1 MVEEKKLT
9 FFSKSAQICPLCET
23 SFYREE
29 LLTGSGRMIAGAL
42 TEELRRLYEPSKKF
56 GEVNPLVYHI
66 LVCPSCYFAAG
77 PGDFF
82 EVPDKIKPGLRDGAE
97 QRVKSAQ
104 VLFENIDFNQP
115 RGLIEGIAAYFL
127 SIICYDSYPKDAAPT
142 IKQGI
147 SALRSAWTCSD
158 LHRKLPSD
166 NWDYL
171 AANFFRKARFFYNR
185 AVELEQNGKE
195 TVSGVRNLG
204 PDLDKN
210 YGFDGVLYIAGLL
223 EFKYGDKQDKEQR
236 LAAITRSKRAV
247 ARIFGMG
254 RASKNKPAAILENA
268 KELYDRMARE
278 LAEAGVQAGSDE
290 EEEQADAG
298 A

>member
-1 MVEEKKLT
+1 MTEEKKLT

-42 TEELRRLYEPSKKF
+42 TDEMRRQYEPSKKF
-56 GEVNPLVYHI
+56 GEVSPLVYHI
-66 LVCPSCYFAAG
+66 IVCPSCYFAAG

-82 EVPDKIKPGLRDGAE
+82 ELPDKIKDTLRNDAE
-97 QRVKSAQ
+97 HRVKAAQ
-104 VLFENIDFNQP
+104 VLFEGIDFNQP
-115 RGLIEGIAAYFL
+115 RGLLEGTAAYFL
-127 SIICYDSYPKDAAPT
+127 SIMCYDAYPKESAPT
-142 IKQGI
+142 IKQGN
-147 SALRSAWTCSD
+147 SALRAAWTCND

-171 AANFFRKARFFYNR
+171 AANFYRKARFFYNR
-185 AVELEQNGKE
+185 AVELEQSGKE

-223 EFKYGDKQDKEQR
+223 EFKYGDTQDTELR
-236 LAAITRSKRAV
+236 VAAITKSKRAV

-254 RASKNKPAAILENA
+254 RASKNKPAAILDNA
-268 KELYDRMARE
+268 KELYDRMAKE
-278 LAEAGVQAGSDE
+278 LAEAGVQVSNDV